1 MTMDDRTRRLDM
13 VTTQLAAR
21 GVRDARVLEAMREVP
36 RHLFVPESARHEAYD
51 DRPLPIGEA
60 QTISQPYMV
69 AVMTQALAPL
79 EADRV
84 LEIGTGSGYQ
94 TAILAR
100 LAGSVVSIERHA
112 ALAARARTVLDSL
125 GITNVDI
132 HVGDGTEGWPD
143 DAPFDRILVTAGAP
157 NVPESL
163 RQQLADGGRLVIPVG
178 ASGFQHVTIV
188 DRHGDQYTERQGDA
202 CVFVPLIGRLG
213 WPNSLPERAAVRPPE
228 RPESASQAQACKQ
241 LSRRYFPVGNQ
252 DNCQYMDGGVEFCII
267 FPSHSAVSCINDG
280 LNRPSCPT
288 RPTRDGNVMTIKKR
302 NRVLAIDDE
311 PSMIEW
317 LKILLEHEGYE
328 VRTAMIGT
336 RGEEIF
342 KTWKPD
348 VVVTD
353 MMLPDADGLELLRK
367 FKQIHADTEVIVVTG
382 HGSVVK
388 AVEAMK
394 AGAHSFVEKPIE
406 PDTLLAMLERAI
418 ERRDLVGENLLL
430 KQKLEGQFRFG
441 NIIGKS
447 KKMHEVLELVESV
460 AGSDANILI
469 QGENGTGKELIAN
482 AIHYNSK
489 RAKGPFIKINCA
501 AIPKDLI
508 ESELFGYKKG
518 AFTGA
523 ATDREGLFEM
533 SEGGSLL
540 LDEIGEMPPYLQTK
554 LLRVLQEREYR
565 PIGSDRIVRVDFR
578 LICATNIDLDA
589 ALRDGKLREDLYFRI
604 NTITLRVPPLRER
617 TEDIPLLCEH
627 FLEKYRQRHQRNVKS
642 IAPAAYHVLIRHR
655 WPGNVRELE
664 NVIERGVL
672 VAKGSEITVNDLP
685 ESLRTESSTT
695 TEFVIPPH
703 RTLAEIEKMAILQ
716 TLQRTNWNKQE
727 AAQIL
732 GLYRPTLYSKMKKHE
747 IQDGGKGAA
756 RRAAP
761 VQ

>member
-1 MTMDDRTRRLDM
+1 MTT
-13 VTTQLAAR
+13 
-21 GVRDARVLEAMREVP
+21 
-36 RHLFVPESARHEAYD
+36 
-51 DRPLPIGEA
+51 
-60 QTISQPYMV
+60 
-69 AVMTQALAPL
+69 
-79 EADRV
+79 
-84 LEIGTGSGYQ
+84 
-94 TAILAR
+94 
-100 LAGSVVSIERHA
+100 
-112 ALAARARTVLDSL
+112 
-125 GITNVDI
+125 
-132 HVGDGTEGWPD
+132 
-143 DAPFDRILVTAGAP
+143 
-157 NVPESL
+157 
-163 RQQLADGGRLVIPVG
+163 
-178 ASGFQHVTIV
+178 
-188 DRHGDQYTERQGDA
+188 
-202 CVFVPLIGRLG
+202 
-213 WPNSLPERAAVRPPE
+213 
-228 RPESASQAQACKQ
+228 
-241 LSRRYFPVGNQ
+241 
-252 DNCQYMDGGVEFCII
+252 
-267 FPSHSAVSCINDG
+267 
-280 LNRPSCPT
+280 
-288 RPTRDGNVMTIKKR
+288 KKK

-311 PSMIEW
+311 PSIIEW
-317 LKILLEHEGYE
+317 LKILLEHQGYE

-353 MMLPDADGLELLRK
+353 MMLPDADGLELLRT
-367 FKQIHADTEVIVVTG
+367 FNQTHADTEVIVITG
-382 HGSVVK
+382 HGSVQK

-394 AGAHSFVEKPIE
+394 AGAFEFAEKPI
-406 PDTLLAMLERAI
+406 DADALLAKLERAI
-418 ERRDLVGENLLL
+418 ERRDLLGENLLL
-430 KQKLEGQFRFG
+430 KQKIENQFRFG

-482 AIHYNSK
+482 ALHYNSK

-508 ESELFGYKKG
+508 ESGLFGYKKG

-523 ATDREGLFEM
+523 ASDKEGLFEM
-533 SEGGSLL
+533 AEGGSLL

-578 LICATNIDLDA
+578 LICATNIDLDM
-589 ALRDGKLREDLYFRI
+589 ALREGKLREDLYFRI

-627 FLEKYRQRHQRNVKS
+627 FLDKYKQRHQRPHIKS

-655 WPGNVRELE
+655 WPGNVREIE

-672 VAKGSEITVNDLP
+672 VAKGSEIVVNDLP
-685 ESLRTESSTT
+685 ESLRTENTT
-695 TEFVIPPH
+695 VSEFVIPPH

-732 GLYRPTLYSKMKKHE
+732 GLYRPTLYSKMKKHA
-747 IQDGGKGAA
+747 IMDQRAQQ
-756 RRAAP
+756 RAAAAQQP
-761 VQ
+761 S

>member
-1 MTMDDRTRRLDM
+1 MVGVTFMTM
-13 VTTQLAAR
+13 
-21 GVRDARVLEAMREVP
+21 
-36 RHLFVPESARHEAYD
+36 
-51 DRPLPIGEA
+51 
-60 QTISQPYMV
+60 
-69 AVMTQALAPL
+69 
-79 EADRV
+79 
-84 LEIGTGSGYQ
+84 
-94 TAILAR
+94 
-100 LAGSVVSIERHA
+100 
-112 ALAARARTVLDSL
+112 
-125 GITNVDI
+125 
-132 HVGDGTEGWPD
+132 
-143 DAPFDRILVTAGAP
+143 
-157 NVPESL
+157 
-163 RQQLADGGRLVIPVG
+163 
-178 ASGFQHVTIV
+178 
-188 DRHGDQYTERQGDA
+188 
-202 CVFVPLIGRLG
+202 
-213 WPNSLPERAAVRPPE
+213 
-228 RPESASQAQACKQ
+228 
-241 LSRRYFPVGNQ
+241 
-252 DNCQYMDGGVEFCII
+252 
-267 FPSHSAVSCINDG
+267 
-280 LNRPSCPT
+280 
-288 RPTRDGNVMTIKKR
+288 KKR

-342 KTWKPD
+342 KPWKPD

-406 PDTLLAMLERAI
+406 PDTLLQMLERAI

-482 AIHYNSK
+482 AIHYNSN
-489 RAKGPFIKINCA
+489 RVKGPFIKINCA

-523 ATDREGLFEM
+523 TTDKVGLFEM
-533 SEGGSLL
+533 AEGGSLL

-565 PIGSDRIVRVDFR
+565 PIGSDRLVHVDFR
-578 LICATNIDLDA
+578 LICATNIDLEV
-589 ALRDGKLREDLYFRI
+589 ALREGKLREDLYFRI

-617 TEDIPLLCEH
+617 SEDIPLLCNH
-627 FLEKYRQRHQRNVKS
+627 FLSKFNQRYQKAVRS
-642 IAPAAYHVLIRHR
+642 ISPAAYHLLIRNR

-664 NVIERGVL
+664 NAIERSVL
-672 VAKGSEITVNDLP
+672 VSKTGEISPNDLP
-685 ESLRTESSTT
+685 ESIREEGDPAQESPL
-695 TEFVIPPH
+695 PPH
-703 RTLAEIEKMAILQ
+703 RTLAEIEKMAIVQ

-732 GLYRPTLYSKMKKHE
+732 GLYRPTLYSKMKKHD
-747 IQDGGKGAA
+747 IQDGGKSGA
-756 RRAAP
+756 RRAAS
-761 VQ
+761 V